1 MEDLVAFAFRFVAYM
16 AFGLCMEM
24 LVAIDGIE
32 RLVGVRIP
40 RRVPR
45 HYLEGFVSA
54 YMIPLHGLGILF
66 LFEPGSALVAPL
78 PFFARFVVYAV
89 GITACEIGWGFL
101 LDKTLGF
108 FPWDYYAL
116 SKWRIG
122 KRGYSL
128 WTLVPMWGLAGLLL
142 ERYTSLM
149 LHLSPHVVSY
159 YGF

>member
-1 MEDLVAFAFRFVAYM
+1 MEVVIAYGFRFVAYM

-32 RLVGVRIP
+32 RLVGVQIP

-45 HYLEGFVSA
+45 KYLEGFVSA
-54 YMIPLHGLGILF
+54 YMIPLHGLGVLF
-66 LFEPGSALVAPL
+66 LFEPGYLMIEPL
-78 PFFARFVVYAV
+78 PLPLRFAVYAA
-89 GITACEIGWGFL
+89 GITACEIGWGFT

-108 FPWDYYAL
+108 FPWDYYAK

-128 WTLVPMWGLAGLLL
+128 WTLVPLWGMAGLLL
-142 ERYTSLM
+142 ERYSLLM
-149 LHLSPHVVSY
+149 KYLSPHVVSY